1 MEHGLLAIALY
12 KLANICKLLS
22 SCGFFRLESFQLTH
36 YIRVC
41 KFDSKQLT
49 LYCKLLK
56 FWNLRSM
63 HASYPLLWIDWFF
76 LNCLFFIIRN
86 SFFNEF
92 DGACFFIKLFL
103 PHFKNFHLENCRF
116 DSLGFFSASHPQIQP
131 LKTSTKWQSL
141 WWGLLRGL
149 DVGSGSVY
157 WSPSAHVYRQPDKQ
171 HSLNYCAAP
180 LVCKVLRGEKM

>member
-63 HASYPLLWIDWFF
+63 HASYPLLWIDFFFKLPVFYHKKFFF
-76 LNCLFFIIRN
+76 LMSSMALVSSSNYFYRILNTFIWKI
-86 SFFNEF
+86 
-92 DGACFFIKLFL
+92 AVLTVW
-103 PHFKNFHLENCRF
+103 
-116 DSLGFFSASHPQIQP
+116 GFFCLSSPNSTPQN
-131 LKTSTKWQSL
+131 KHEMAVTVV
-141 WWGLLRGL
+141 GLTPRPGCRQWVGILVTLRSCL
-149 DVGSGSVY
+149 
-157 WSPSAHVYRQPDKQ
+157 PTAR
-171 HSLNYCAAP
+171 
-180 LVCKVLRGEKM
+180 